1 MSENEHPGIT
11 AGWIRLLSQ
20 LEARNGTRN
29 GSYAVLRLVRD
40 PSRPRDAGETF
51 STDANASDRLEE

>member
-11 AGWIRLLSQ
+11 AGWVRLLSE
-20 LEARNGTRN
+20 LEARN

-40 PSRPRDAGETF
+40 PSRPRDAREI
-51 STDANASDRLEE
+51 STDVSAANRLEE